1 MAWNPTFYA
10 RLGCLAA
17 LASVLVACGA
27 EPPVTSDGTPSG
39 DAAVSTDAQAPA
51 TDDAPRAA
59 ADVPTQHTAD
69 AGAVPSDHPL
79 GADASAPPP
88 SCAAAPEL
96 IAPTNGSRDGR
107 AFTLRGVTS
116 RYSTSPQG
124 CFWGAGS
131 AVTARFVSPVG
142 ARWRLG
148 ARSASNGYFSAHDGC
163 RGDAPGERLRCE
175 STRVAPGSP
184 LEAPSVSTAMTLR
197 AGQAITLVLN
207 CSSGTMECAADLF
220 AEQIPDR
227 GCFETDTPCEAGDAC
242 VWVYEN
248 NASRGRC
255 VPGTAP
261 SLRDVRVFNVGV
273 MTATV
278 TDPDGDHRQVFAEL
292 LDARGAIILQRGSPS
307 FEGELQSLGRS
318 IAVRLAIGR
327 GYTFPAEALRA
338 RVWLRDGAGLESER
352 VEVPVEAPT
361 LLPAGAACVIHTSDP
376 LTQIAA
382 CGPGTRCLGGES
394 APRCLPQTAPA
405 VTRVA
410 AWFDPVERAMVVDID
425 ASDPDHDISTAE
437 IVFLDAQ
444 GSELPGQSFSPYS
457 SRRGLLTRR
466 EGVFGLDE
474 RGVPNGTARVRLRT
488 GDSFGLWSAWS
499 EVTPTPSTVVETG
512 GRCDPESTARMR
524 CESGVAY
531 CVPRVGDAFGR
542 CERPD
547 PSCPRYWNAARW
559 ALPATAGTYSVTGSA
574 LTWSTPSVTCMASRD
589 RNGVEY
595 EFVAP
600 VSGSYR
606 FVLEGPPGVTHYSL
620 ALRDAC
626 GGPELVSELACG
638 AANGAAGRAELVRT
652 LTAGDAVMI
661 VVSSAGAGLQ
671 HRLSVTVP

>member
-1 MAWNPTFYA
+1 MAPNSNLPA
-10 RLGCLAA
+10 RLAV

-27 EPPVTSDGTPSG
+27 EPPVTPDNTPSG
-39 DAAVSTDAQAPA
+39 DAAVSADAQAPA
-51 TDDAPRAA
+51 TDDAPRA
-59 ADVPTQHTAD
+59 DVPTRHTRDGGVVTSD
-69 AGAVPSDHPL
+69 APL
-79 GADASAPPP
+79 AADASAPIP
-88 SCAAAPEL
+88 SCTAAPEL
-96 IAPTNGSRDGR
+96 SAPTNGSRDGR
-107 AFTLRGVTS
+107 AFTLRGVAS
-116 RYSTSPQG
+116 RYSASPQG
-124 CFWGAGS
+124 CFWDAGS
-131 AVTARFVSPVG
+131 AVTARFVSPVD

-175 STRVAPGSP
+175 STRVAPASP

-197 AGQAITLVLN
+197 AGQAITLVLH
-207 CSSGTMECAADLF
+207 CGSGATGCAADLF

-227 GCFETDTPCEAGDAC
+227 GCFETDTPCATGDAC

-248 NASRGRC
+248 SAARGRC

-278 TDPDGDHRQVFAEL
+278 TDPDRDHRQVFAEL
-292 LDARGAIILQRGSPS
+292 LDARGAVILQRGSPS
-307 FEGELQSLGRS
+307 FEGDLQSLGAS
-318 IAVRLAIGR
+318 VAVRLSIGR

-361 LLPAGAACVIHTSDP
+361 VLPTGAACVVHTSDP
-376 LTQIAA
+376 LTQTST
-382 CGPGTRCLGGES
+382 CGPGARCLGGETV
-394 APRCLPQTAPA
+394 PRCLSQTAPA
-405 VTRVA
+405 VTRIA
-410 AWFDPVERAMVVDID
+410 AWLDPVERAMAVDVD
-425 ASDPDHDISTAE
+425 ASDPDHDISVAE

-457 SRRGLLTRR
+457 SHRGLLTRR
-466 EGVFGLDE
+466 AGVFGLDE
-474 RGVPNGTARVRLRT
+474 RGVPSGTTRFRLRA

-499 EVTPTPSTVVETG
+499 EVTPTPAAVVETG
-512 GRCDPESTARMR
+512 GRCDPASTARTR
-524 CESGVAY
+524 CEPGVAY

-559 ALPATAGTYSVTGSA
+559 SLPATAGTYAVTGGA
-574 LTWSTPSVTCMASRD
+574 LTWSTPRVTCLASRD

-600 VSGSYR
+600 VTGSYR
-606 FVLEGPPGVTHYSL
+606 FVLEGPPGAAYYTL

-626 GGPELVSELACG
+626 GGPELDSELSCG
-638 AANGAAGRAELVRT
+638 AADGAAGRAELVRT
-652 LTAGDAVMI
+652 LTAGDPVML
-661 VVSSAGAGLQ
+661 VVSSSGAGLP